1 MKIHEQLKQAR
12 ISANMTQ
19 VQLAQAIGTYQ
30 ANIAEI
36 ESGRKSPNLKTVQK
50 IVDATGISITI
61 NPNRTI

>member
-19 VQLAQAIGTYQ
+19 EQLAQSIGTYQ

-50 IVDATGISITI
+50 IVDATGISVII
-61 NPNRTI
+61 NKK